1 MPRSSICP
9 FKAKPYLRLRT
20 QARGKLM
27 EDPHYQ
33 LFTCL
38 KLSFGTEK
46 KEMTAVVHCLRTW
59 RHYLLRVFL
68 ISLLLSLFSFYHQR
82 RKRFKWPDMAAW
94 NERLERDQVS
104 HLRYKKI
111 DSSSSPMGNLSGR
124 KKKAEKGRGEDLR
137 PAKRLRSSSTGKERR
152 G

>member
-9 FKAKPYLRLRT
+9 FKAKPDLRLRT

-46 KEMTAVVHCLRTW
+46 EMIAVVHCLRTW

-68 ISLLLSLFSFYHQR
+68 ISLLHSTLYGHVWSLKTLSSL
-82 RKRFKWPDMAAW
+82 MI
-94 NERLERDQVS
+94 ERE
-104 HLRYKKI
+104 
-111 DSSSSPMGNLSGR
+111 
-124 KKKAEKGRGEDLR
+124 
-137 PAKRLRSSSTGKERR
+137 
-152 G
+152 